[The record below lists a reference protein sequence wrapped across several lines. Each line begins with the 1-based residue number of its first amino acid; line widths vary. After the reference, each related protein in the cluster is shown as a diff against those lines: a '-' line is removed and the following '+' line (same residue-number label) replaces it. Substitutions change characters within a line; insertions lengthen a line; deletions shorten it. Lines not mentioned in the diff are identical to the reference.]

1 MCFHY
6 LVVLPAFTTEILS
19 IVIQSLNYINP
30 TYETGKQFV
39 RIKSVANLLNAFQQL
54 TICYIAYNLARRT
67 SYLLQVE
74 QNLQTEV
81 VDDNEHYGEEAPKP
95 FLEEYNLQ
103 EKNAEIQLAYDCESS
118 TADGASAYKR
128 RSSDVGPGSFDLGV
142 ESRNGSAMVDP
153 IIAQFSV
160 L

>member
-74 QNLQTEV
+74 
-81 VDDNEHYGEEAPKP
+81 
-95 FLEEYNLQ
+95 
-103 EKNAEIQLAYDCESS
+103 
-118 TADGASAYKR
+118 
-128 RSSDVGPGSFDLGV
+128 
-142 ESRNGSAMVDP
+142 
-153 IIAQFSV
+153 
-160 L
+160 